1 MAGVA
6 GHPDPC
12 DDGDEDGDN
21 ENDCDNHD
29 GHDFFN
35 YICQKLKSIL
45 LTFAFQMRPYCDQ
58 TLDIIVH
65 MYGV

>member
-21 ENDCDNHD
+21 ENDDYHG

-35 YICQKLKSIL
+35 YICQKLL

-58 TLDIIVH
+58 TLDTC
-65 MYGV
+65 MA

>member
-12 DDGDEDGDN
+12 HDGDEDGDN
-21 ENDCDNHD
+21 ENGDDHD

-45 LTFAFQMRPYCDQ
+45 LRT
-58 TLDIIVH
+58 IE
-65 MYGV
+65 

>member
-12 DDGDEDGDN
+12 HDGDEDGDN

-29 GHDFFN
+29 GHDFFD
-35 YICQKLKSIL
+35 YIIYMPNKYKSIL

-58 TLDIIVH
+58 TLDTC
-65 MYGV
+65 MA